1 MAGDEGESS
10 TDEGPTQNCVWC
22 FDKRLREGKDMSQS
36 GQQISMIYSS
46 FNTTSTLCST
56 RNRIHYT
63 PKKLDSIAGTK
74 LHYLVTEAHRY
85 K

>member
-63 PKKLDSIAGTK
+63 PKKTGLHCWYQITLLSDRGTQ
-74 LHYLVTEAHRY
+74 V
-85 K
+85 